1 MPASKGE
8 EKPTPAEIVQVIG
21 RTGVAG
27 EVTQVRAKIL
37 EGRDKNRILT
47 RNVKGP
53 IKLGDIITLR
63 DTELEAKKIR

>member
-1 MPASKGE
+1 MSSSKGE

-27 EVTQVRAKIL
+27 EVTQVRAKVL

-47 RNVKGP
+47 RNVKGDC
-53 IKLGDIITLR
+53 LNH
-63 DTELEAKKIR
+63 A

>member
-1 MPASKGE
+1 MSASKGE

-27 EVTQVRAKIL
+27 EVTQVRAKVL